1 MSFIT
6 TILGTVALSFFGFK
20 IVQFLLSLVAT
31 LRRLAYIR
39 RHLPGPKPHWFYGN
53 IRDPGFNEPGF
64 VWEQEA
70 VKKYRRLLAVWVGWK
85 PMVMLNHPDSIKELL
100 SSTTIGKMGDEYK
113 AFKEWTEGLGILE
126 GAVWKRHRRLMTPS
140 FHFQMLK
147 RYVATINETAD
158 VLVNKLLKAADL
170 GESVELSKT
179 MALFTSDVIF
189 RCAFSYM
196 SHCQE
201 RESRMINVIDQL
213 TSVLTYRM
221 YTPLMLYDFVFRLS
235 PKHKVWKDGIRYMHG
250 IQEQIIKER
259 RQKYAME
266 KEVSCDPQ
274 ENVLDFLDTLLLSRD
289 SDGEGL
295 TDKEIR
301 DEVNVFIFAGADTSS
316 SALTWFF
323 RVMAKHPKEQ
333 ARVQE
338 EIDQIFAGRD
348 DDNVTFDDLN
358 ELTYT
363 TQCLRESMR
372 VYLNVPPFRV
382 LREPLRVN
390 GFTIPAGTEVMVN
403 GYQIHHNPDVWGDD
417 HMDFKPDRFERANV
431 EKRDPFAFV
440 PFSAGQRNCIGQQF
454 AMEVLRL
461 TAARVFRRFSVSLVK
476 DSLPIYKIVTKPETE
491 ILLKFHRR

>member
-6 TILGTVALSFFGFK
+6 TFLGTVALSIFGFK
-20 IVQFLLSLVAT
+20 IVQSILSLVAT
-31 LRRLAYIR
+31 LRRLVYIR
-39 RHLPGPKPHWFYGN
+39 RHLPGPKPHWLYGN

-113 AFKEWTEGLGILE
+113 VFKEWTEGLGILE
-126 GAVWKRHRRLMTPS
+126 GAIWKRHRRLMTSS

-147 RYVATINETAD
+147 RYVATINE
-158 VLVNKLLKAADL
+158 
-170 GESVELSKT
+170 
-179 MALFTSDVIF
+179 
-189 RCAFSYM
+189 
-196 SHCQE
+196 
-201 RESRMINVIDQL
+201 
-213 TSVLTYRM
+213 
-221 YTPLMLYDFVFRLS
+221 
-235 PKHKVWKDGIRYMHG
+235 
-250 IQEQIIKER
+250 
-259 RQKYAME
+259 
-266 KEVSCDPQ
+266 PQ
-274 ENVLDFLDTLLLSRD
+274 EKVLDFLDTLLLSRD

-295 TDKEIR
+295 SDKEIK
-301 DEVNVFIFAGADTSS
+301 DEVNLFILAGSDTSS

-323 RVMAKHPKEQ
+323 RIMAKHPEEQ

-338 EIDQIFAGRD
+338 EIDRVFAGRD
-348 DDNVTFDDLN
+348 DDNVTYNDLN
-358 ELTYT
+358 ELIYT
-363 TQCLRESMR
+363 TQCLRESIR
-372 VYLNVPPFRV
+372 VYMNVPPFRV
-382 LREPLRVN
+382 LREPIKVN
-390 GFTIPAGTEVMVN
+390 GFTIPAGTEVMVHS
-403 GYQIHHNPDVWGDD
+403 YQIHHNPDVWGDD
-417 HMDFKPDRFERANV
+417 HMDFRPDRFERANV

-454 AMEVLRL
+454 AMEVMRL